1 MNLLKRQNLNLKNS
15 KIKMPSTYKR
25 SLVKGIIWEG
35 FSFVITLVAVFLV
48 YNNFMLSLKF
58 SLGLSLIKV
67 ILFFIH
73 ERVWKN
79 VRWGKY

>member
-1 MNLLKRQNLNLKNS
+1 
-15 KIKMPSTYKR
+15 MPSTYKR

-79 VRWGKY
+79 VKWGKC